1 MKATNRFAGVLVA
14 LVLAAVGAAVFAAR
28 VAAQGDTWLV
38 TRADYGYKS
47 QRTDVTD
54 LVQDLISRGGVNG
67 RVAVNNQT
75 MGGDPAVGQD
85 KSLRIFARSKKG
97 QEREFDYKEG
107 GFVEIGMFSV
117 PVSKDW
123 DDRARNDGRGGRD
136 GYSGDR
142 DRDRGRDDW
151 NPLSVIRGYYGVQG
165 RMVNVSDT
173 LRSAVHDGQLTIRVN
188 NISLGG
194 DPALGADKF
203 LIVIYRYQGREQAT
217 IAREGN
223 TLSIP

>member
-1 MKATNRFAGVLVA
+1 MKVSNRFAGVLVA

-38 TRADYGYKS
+38 TRADYGNKS
-47 QRTDVTD
+47 QRIDVTD

-97 QEREFDYKEG
+97 QEREFYYKEG
-107 GFVEIGMFSV
+107 GFVEVGMFSV
-117 PVSKDW
+117 PVSNDW
-123 DDRARNDGRGGRD
+123 DDHARNGGRSGRD

-142 DRDRGRDDW
+142 DRDRDDW
-151 NPLSVIRGYYGVQG
+151 NGLSIIRGYYGVQG
-165 RMVNVSDT
+165 RMVNVSDI
-173 LRSAVHDGQLTIRVN
+173 LRSGVRGGQLTMVVSN
-188 NISLGG
+188 NSLGG
-194 DPALGADKF
+194 DPAPGADKF